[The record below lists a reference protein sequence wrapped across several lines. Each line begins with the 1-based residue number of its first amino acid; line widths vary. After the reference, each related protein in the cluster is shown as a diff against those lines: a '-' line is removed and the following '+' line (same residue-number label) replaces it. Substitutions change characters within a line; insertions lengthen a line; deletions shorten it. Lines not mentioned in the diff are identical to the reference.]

1 MHNATEHLKTI
12 TTEQLQHGDVMA
24 PSNIMPAAAASLV
37 AQTFFEFVAKHKL
50 AETMVSMSAQQ
61 IQVIA
66 IFLSNLQ
73 RKPPKR
79 VHISERLFLIQQKPS
94 YTPADQIASP
104 EVPHFARPQA
114 DTDDCIRVAVRFAVG
129 ATVECLVGRD
139 KDSGKDQWVRGKVGS
154 RLGAPRRTT
163 ITTLTLTLSLT

>member
-1 MHNATEHLKTI
+1 
-12 TTEQLQHGDVMA
+12 
-24 PSNIMPAAAASLV
+24 MPASCVLYV
-37 AQTFFEFVAKHKL
+37 PEAQPRQL
-50 AETMVSMSAQQ
+50 APRRHALYLRATQNPNPDTKPNTNT
-61 IQVIA
+61 
-66 IFLSNLQ
+66 NL
-73 RKPPKR
+73 
-79 VHISERLFLIQQKPS
+79 
-94 YTPADQIASP
+94 A
-104 EVPHFARPQA
+104 PQA